1 MLDLWKTMVI
11 IDTGNETLTLL
22 DKDGMSVT
30 DIMKYQQL
38 IPLCKHSCIQAF
50 NYLQKLHLTTWK
62 ITKMVVSTSYNFLFL
77 KYGIDIIVHYLKQWD
92 F

>member
-11 IDTGNETLTLL
+11 IDIGNETLTLL

-50 NYLQKLHLTTWK
+50 YYLQKLT
-62 ITKMVVSTSYNFLFL
+62 
-77 KYGIDIIVHYLKQWD
+77 
-92 F
+92 